1 MWFAI
6 SEIETI
12 LGTALHS
19 ERPDTRR
26 ELPFKSPECERIE
39 RLVLADCCLVRCSI
53 VLRHRNSAS
62 DGKDRPIAGI
72 WWLGLL
78 RIAYHPI
85 AVSPSASR

>member
-39 RLVLADCCLVRCSI
+39 RLIVADSRLSHCNITAQWSDSGQKAANGKNRPDV
-53 VLRHRNSAS
+53 VLRAKYLN
-62 DGKDRPIAGI
+62 G
-72 WWLGLL
+72 
-78 RIAYHPI
+78 
-85 AVSPSASR
+85 